1 MFSKHLISSFIDKV
15 TTGAYCLVL
24 FISNVASVAD
34 PSGRYAVGG
43 LAARSAGTSELF
55 KISDITQSPDHT
67 KPSSVLQLIKST
79 SGNFQ
84 KLLKHFSETTTF
96 VFNTLLL
103 AAVPPVVFVL
113 YSKDLLFVVLLLFN
127 I

>member
-43 LAARSAGTSELF
+43 LAARSAGISELF
-55 KISDITQSPDHT
+55 NITQSPDHA
-67 KPSSVLQLIKST
+67 KPSSVLQLIKSK

-84 KLLKHFSETTTF
+84 KFLKHFSGTTIF

-103 AAVPPVVFVL
+103 AAVPPVIFVL

-127 I
+127 L